1 MNTDST
7 VIDELFR
14 VYAQPVKSDLELQ
27 VKKEIDAWIKKQ
39 PAQKTWA
46 TPADSAR
53 EFWNERLN
61 G

>member
-7 VIDELFR
+7 VMDELFR

-39 PAQKTWA
+39 PSEKIWPTPDHAADEYWA
-46 TPADSAR
+46 
-53 EFWNERLN
+53 ERLK
-61 G
+61 